1 MPQQP
6 KLSNYGLNP
15 ATDPTLYVQ
24 SIPFEMSQILKSLNV
39 VPNIPET
46 KTFKNSRTREKGDV
60 SRYLRVNSELQ
71 MAMRGAQASL
81 LD

>member
-1 MPQQP
+1 MPQKPQ
-6 KLSNYGLNP
+6 LSNYGLNP
-15 ATDPTLYVQ
+15 KTDPSLLVQ

-46 KTFKNSRTREKGDV
+46 KTCINLKNRDKDI

-71 MAMRGAQASL
+71 MATRGA
-81 LD
+81 